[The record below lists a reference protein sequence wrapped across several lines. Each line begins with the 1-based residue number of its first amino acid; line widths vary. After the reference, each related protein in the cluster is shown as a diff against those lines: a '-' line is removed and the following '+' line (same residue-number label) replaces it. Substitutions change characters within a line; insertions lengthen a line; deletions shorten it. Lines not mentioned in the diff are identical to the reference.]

1 MLGQHLFLT
10 GLVTGH
16 AIHATIC
23 ALIVDRTGIHVTIKK
38 TTQARIFGLCAALF
52 AAVTSASVVTVE
64 NYGYP
69 ITDRFAATVVGT
81 PVEFQAELPKSIPFT
96 EKSITIFPERVTPDV
111 FFYGSELLYSVALQ
125 DGSAPLIFIIAGTGG
140 SHNGTTNKNIAKAF
154 YQDGFHVVSISSP
167 TYNNFVIA
175 ASKTGVVGH
184 AERDAEDIY
193 RVFDMIWAE
202 LEQDIQA
209 TSFNVI
215 GPSLGGFNAA
225 YVSKLD
231 EERGAFNF
239 ERVLLINPPVSL
251 YNSIS
256 LLDRMTQDIPGGVDN
271 FDRFANRLLHA
282 YATTYKQPVGSGGD
296 NFLYQVYK
304 ELDLKDEQL
313 AALIGTSF
321 RLASSTL
328 AFTADVMADY
338 GYIKPKGLPL
348 NRYSNL
354 QIYNDVA
361 VRLGFTDYYFQ
372 FFYPFYKAD
381 YPGMT
386 QDDFIAA
393 ISLRSIEDYLRTAKK
408 ITVMHN
414 ADDVILEPG
423 EINFFSEIFGDRA
436 TIYPYGG
443 HMGNVN
449 YSENVAHMLATFN
462 SKETQQ

>member
-1 MLGQHLFLT
+1 MTGQ
-10 GLVTGH
+10 
-16 AIHATIC
+16 AIRATIYT
-23 ALIVDRTGIHVTIKK
+23 LIGEQTGIHVIIKK
-38 TTQARIFGLCAALF
+38 STQARLFGLCSILF
-52 AAVTSASVVTVE
+52 ASLTCASVVTVE

-81 PVEFQAELPKSIPFT
+81 PVEFQAQLPKSIPFT
-96 EKSITIFPERVTPDV
+96 GKSITIFPERVTPDV
-111 FFYGSELLYSVALQ
+111 FFYGSKLLYSVALQ
-125 DGSAPLIFIIAGTGG
+125 DSDAPLIFIIAGTGG
-140 SHNGTTNKNIAKAF
+140 SHNGATNKNMAKAF
-154 YQDGFHVVSISSP
+154 YQAGFHVVSTSSP

-193 RVFDMIWAE
+193 RVFEMIWAE
-202 LEQDIQA
+202 IKQDIQV

-231 EERGAFNF
+231 EERKAFNF

-271 FDRFANRLLHA
+271 FDRFANRLMHA
-282 YATTYKQPVGSGGD
+282 YATTYTTPVGSGGD

-304 ELDLKDEQL
+304 KLDLKDEQL

-321 RLASSTL
+321 RLSSSTL

-348 NRYSNL
+348 DRYSNL
-354 QIYNDVA
+354 QIYDDVA
-361 VRLGFTDYYFQ
+361 VRLGFTDYYFE

-381 YPGMT
+381 YPNVT
-386 QDDFIAA
+386 QDEFIAT
-393 ISLRSIEDYLRTAKK
+393 ISLRTIEDYLRNTKK

-414 ADDVILEPG
+414 ADDIILEPG
-423 EINFFSEIFGDRA
+423 EINFFSEVFGDRA

-443 HMGNVN
+443 HIGNIN
-449 YSENVAHMLATFN
+449 YSENVAHMVATF
-462 SKETQQ
+462 SSEETQQ

>member
-1 MLGQHLFLT
+1 M
-10 GLVTGH
+10 
-16 AIHATIC
+16 
-23 ALIVDRTGIHVTIKK
+23 TIKQS
-38 TTQARIFGLCAALF
+38 TQARIFSLCAALF
-52 AAVTSASVVTVE
+52 ASLTSASVVTVE

-81 PVEFQAELPKSIPFT
+81 PVEFQPQLPESIPFKG
-96 EKSITIFPERVTPDV
+96 KSMTIFPERVTPDV

-125 DGSAPLIFIIAGTGG
+125 DGSAPLIFIIAGTGS
-140 SHNGTTNKNIAKAF
+140 SHNGTTNKNMAKAF
-154 YQDGFHVVSISSP
+154 YQDGFHVISISSP

-193 RVFDMIWAE
+193 RVFEMIWAE
-202 LEQDIQA
+202 LKEDIQVK
-209 TSFNVI
+209 SFNVV

-231 EERGAFNF
+231 EERKVFNF

-271 FDRFANRLLHA
+271 FDRFANKLLHA

-304 ELDLKDEQL
+304 ELDLKDEQM

-381 YPGMT
+381 YPGIT

-393 ISLRSIEDYLRTAKK
+393 ISLTSIEEYLRNTEK

-423 EINFFSEIFGDRA
+423 EINFFSEVFGDRA

-443 HMGNVN
+443 YIGNIN
-449 YSENVAHMLATFN
+449 YLDNVALMVATFN
-462 SKETQQ
+462 DEGTKQ